1 MQRPLKIVFLDAQTL
16 GSDISLAPVASL
28 GEFVSYPSTKPEEV
42 FDRIAG
48 FDVVITNK
56 VWMGK
61 EQIDSN
67 PALKLICVA
76 ATGTNN
82 VDTAYAA
89 TKGIPVRNAVDYST
103 ESVTQVTW
111 MHILNLVGQ
120 ARWFDGYVKDGSYS
134 ASGCFT
140 NANVPFFELKGKTF
154 GTVGLGNIGSRVAG
168 VAEAFGMKVLYYPTS
183 GKPHSDRYEADTD
196 LHHFLSRCDVVSVH
210 CPLNDR
216 TNGLI
221 GYDALAQMK
230 RSAVIVNMGRG
241 GIIVEEDLARGPQG
255 HARQDCRRH
264 HRGGRPR
271 PRTGRGSHRRRGSR
285 RVHEGTPARQPSLPP
300 SATPRADAA
309 HAARRLGQPRSS
321 RMPGPQ
327 DRGQYP
333 PYI

>member
-1 MQRPLKIVFLDAQTL
+1 MLKIVFLDAQTL

-61 EQIDSN
+61 EQIDSS

-89 TKGIPVRNAVDYST
+89 SKGIPVRNAVDYST

-111 MHILNLVGQ
+111 MHILGLVGR
-120 ARWFDGYVKDGSYS
+120 ARYFDDYVKSGAYS
-134 ASGCFT
+134 TSGCFT
-140 NANVPFFELKGKTF
+140 NAAVPFFELRGKTF
-154 GTVGLGNIGSRVAG
+154 GTVGLGHIGSRVAG
-168 VAEAFGMKVLYYPTS
+168 VAESFGMKVLYYPTS

-196 LHHFLSRCDVVSVH
+196 LDSFLSRCDVVSVH
-210 CPLNDR
+210 CPLNGR

-221 GYDALAQMK
+221 GYEALKGMK
-230 RSAVIVNMGRG
+230 PSAFIVNMGRG
-241 GIIVEEDLARGPQG
+241 GIVVEADLARALDEGLIAGAATDVFTKEPLPAG
-255 HARQDCRRH
+255 HPYLKMQHPERLLLTPHIGWASREARICLV
-264 HRGGRPR
+264 GKIA
-271 PRTGRGSHRRRGSR
+271 
-285 RVHEGTPARQPSLPP
+285 ENIRQ
-300 SATPRADAA
+300 TFNN
-309 HAARRLGQPRSS
+309 H
-321 RMPGPQ
+321 
-327 DRGQYP
+327 
-333 PYI
+333 

>member
-1 MQRPLKIVFLDAQTL
+1 MLKIVFLDAQTL

-28 GEFVSYPSTKPEEV
+28 GEYVSYPSTRPEDV

-61 EQIDSN
+61 EQIDSS

-89 TKGIPVRNAVDYST
+89 AKGIPVRNAVDYST

-111 MHILNLVGQ
+111 MHILNLVGK
-120 ARWFDGYVKDGSYS
+120 ARYFDDYVKDGSYS

-140 NANVPFFELKGKTF
+140 NAAVPFFELRGKTF
-154 GTVGLGNIGSRVAG
+154 GTVGLGHIGSRVAA

-196 LHHFLSRCDVVSVH
+196 LDSFLSRCDVVSVH
-210 CPLNDR
+210 CPLNER

-221 GYDALAQMK
+221 GYDALARMK
-230 RSAVIVNMGRG
+230 RDAIIVNMGRG
-241 GIIVEEDLARGPQG
+241 GIVVEADLARALDEGLLAGAATDVFTKEPIPADHPYLQMQHPERLLLTPHIG
-255 HARQDCRRH
+255 WASREARICL
-264 HRGGRPR
+264 
-271 PRTGRGSHRRRGSR
+271 
-285 RVHEGTPARQPSLPP
+285 VEKIAENIRQ
-300 SATPRADAA
+300 TFKT
-309 HAARRLGQPRSS
+309 
-321 RMPGPQ
+321 
-327 DRGQYP
+327 
-333 PYI
+333 I

>member
-1 MQRPLKIVFLDAQTL
+1 MPRTLKIVFLDAQTL
-16 GSDISLAPVASL
+16 GNDVSLAPVASL
-28 GEFVSYPSTKPEEV
+28 GEYVSYPSTKPEEV

-61 EQIDSN
+61 EQMDSS

-89 TKGIPVRNAVDYST
+89 EKGIPVRNAVDYST

-111 MHILNLVGQ
+111 MHILGLVGQ
-120 ARWFDGYVKDGSYS
+120 ARYFDGYVKDGSYS

-140 NANVPFFELKGKTF
+140 NAAVPFFELRGKTF
-154 GTVGLGNIGSRVAG
+154 GTVGLGNIGSRVAA

-196 LHHFLSRCDVVSVH
+196 LGRFLSRCDVVSVH

-216 TNGLI
+216 TRGLI
-221 GYDALAQMK
+221 GYESLKRMK

-241 GIIVEEDLARGPQG
+241 GIIVEEDLVRALDEGLVAGAAADVFTKEPMPAGHPFLHLQHPERLLLTPHIGWASREAR
-255 HARQDCRRH
+255 DCLIRKIAENI
-264 HRGGRPR
+264 
-271 PRTGRGSHRRRGSR
+271 TN
-285 RVHEGTPARQPSLPP
+285 TFNL
-300 SATPRADAA
+300 
-309 HAARRLGQPRSS
+309 
-321 RMPGPQ
+321 
-327 DRGQYP
+327 
-333 PYI
+333 

>member
-1 MQRPLKIVFLDAQTL
+1 MLKIVFLDAQTL
-16 GSDISLAPVASL
+16 GSDISLAPVSDL
-28 GEFVSYPSTKPEEV
+28 GDYVSYPFTKPEDV
-42 FDRIAG
+42 FERIAG

-61 EQIDSN
+61 EQIDAS

-89 TKGIPVRNAVDYST
+89 SKGIPVRNAVDYST

-111 MHILNLVGQ
+111 MHILNLVGK
-120 ARWFDGYVKDGSYS
+120 ARYFDDYVKDGSYS
-134 ASGCFT
+134 TSGCFT
-140 NANVPFFELKGKTF
+140 NATVPFFELRGKTY

-196 LHHFLSRCDVVSVH
+196 LDSFLSRCDVVSVH
-210 CPLNDR
+210 CPLNER

-221 GYDALAQMK
+221 GYGQLARMK

-241 GIIVEEDLARGPQG
+241 GIVVEADLARALDEGLIAGAATDVFTKEPLPSG
-255 HARQDCRRH
+255 HPYLKMQHPERLLLTPHIGWASREARICLVDKI
-264 HRGGRPR
+264 
-271 PRTGRGSHRRRGSR
+271 
-285 RVHEGTPARQPSLPP
+285 
-300 SATPRADAA
+300 ATNIKDIFN
-309 HAARRLGQPRSS
+309 L
-321 RMPGPQ
+321 
-327 DRGQYP
+327 
-333 PYI
+333 

>member
-1 MQRPLKIVFLDAQTL
+1 MLKIVFLDAQTL

-28 GEFVSYPSTKPEEV
+28 GEYVSYPFTKPEDV

-61 EQIDSN
+61 EQIDSS

-89 TKGIPVRNAVDYST
+89 SKGIPVRNAVDYST

-111 MHILNLVGQ
+111 MHILNLVGR
-120 ARWFDGYVKDGSYS
+120 ARYFDEYVKDGSYS

-140 NANVPFFELKGKTF
+140 NASVPFSELRGKTF
-154 GTVGLGNIGSRVAG
+154 GTVGLGHIGSRVAA
-168 VAEAFGMKVLYYPTS
+168 VAEAFGMKVIYYPTS

-196 LHHFLSRCDVVSVH
+196 LDSFLSRCDVVSVH
-210 CPLNDR
+210 CPLNER

-221 GYDALAQMK
+221 GYDRLKQMK
-230 RSAVIVNMGRG
+230 AEAFIVNMGRG
-241 GIIVEEDLARGPQG
+241 GIVVEADLVRALDEGLIAGAATDVFTKEPLPADHPYLQMQHPERLLLTPHIGWASREARI
-255 HARQDCRRH
+255 CL
-264 HRGGRPR
+264 
-271 PRTGRGSHRRRGSR
+271 
-285 RVHEGTPARQPSLPP
+285 VEKI
-300 SATPRADAA
+300 ADNIKQKFN
-309 HAARRLGQPRSS
+309 L
-321 RMPGPQ
+321 
-327 DRGQYP
+327 
-333 PYI
+333 

>member
-1 MQRPLKIVFLDAQTL
+1 MLKIVFLDAQTL
-16 GSDISLAPVASL
+16 GNDVSLAPVASL
-28 GEFVSYPSTKPEEV
+28 GAYVSYPSTRPEEV

-61 EQIDSN
+61 EQMDSS

-89 TKGIPVRNAVDYST
+89 EKGIPVLNAVDYST

-111 MHILNLVGQ
+111 MHILGLVGQ
-120 ARWFDGYVKDGSYS
+120 ARYFDGYVKDGSYS

-140 NANVPFFELKGKTF
+140 NATVPFFELRGKTF

-196 LHHFLSRCDVVSVH
+196 LHSFLSRCDVVSVH

-216 TNGLI
+216 TKGLI
-221 GYDALAQMK
+221 GYESLKQMK

-241 GIIVEEDLARGPQG
+241 GIIVEEDLARALDEGLVAGAAADVFTKEPMPADHPFLHLQHPERLLLTPHIG
-255 HARQDCRRH
+255 WASREARECLIRKIAENIKK
-264 HRGGRPR
+264 
-271 PRTGRGSHRRRGSR
+271 TF
-285 RVHEGTPARQPSLPP
+285 T
-300 SATPRADAA
+300 
-309 HAARRLGQPRSS
+309 
-321 RMPGPQ
+321 
-327 DRGQYP
+327 
-333 PYI
+333 I

>member
-1 MQRPLKIVFLDAQTL
+1 MLKIVFLDAQTL
-16 GSDISLAPVASL
+16 GNDISLAPVASL
-28 GEFVSYPSTKPEEV
+28 GEYVSYPSTRPEEV

-61 EQIDSN
+61 EQMDAS

-89 TKGIPVRNAVDYST
+89 SKGIPVRNAVDYST

-111 MHILNLVGQ
+111 MHILSLVGK
-120 ARWFDGYVKDGSYS
+120 ARYFDEYVKGGAYS

-140 NANVPFFELKGKTF
+140 NAVEPFFELKGKTF

-168 VAEAFGMKVLYYPTS
+168 IAEAFGMKVLYYPTS

-196 LHHFLSRCDVVSVH
+196 LFRFLSRCDVVSVH
-210 CPLNDR
+210 CPLNER

-221 GYDALAQMK
+221 GYEALKRMK
-230 RSAVIVNMGRG
+230 PGSFIVNMGRG
-241 GIIVEEDLARGPQG
+241 GIIVEADLARALDEGEIAGAAVDVFTREPLPADHPYLHLLHPERLLLTPHIG
-255 HARQDCRRH
+255 WASREARICLV
-264 HRGGRPR
+264 GKIAENIKNTFG
-271 PRTGRGSHRRRGSR
+271 
-285 RVHEGTPARQPSLPP
+285 
-300 SATPRADAA
+300 
-309 HAARRLGQPRSS
+309 
-321 RMPGPQ
+321 
-327 DRGQYP
+327 
-333 PYI
+333 IN

>member
-1 MQRPLKIVFLDAQTL
+1 MLKIVFLDAQTL
-16 GSDISLAPVASL
+16 GSDISLAPVSDL
-28 GEFVSYPSTKPEEV
+28 GDYVSYPFTKPEDV
-42 FDRIAG
+42 LSRIAG

-61 EQIDSN
+61 EQIDAS

-89 TKGIPVRNAVDYST
+89 SKGIPVRNAVDYST

-111 MHILNLVGQ
+111 MHILNLVGK
-120 ARWFDGYVKDGSYS
+120 ARYFDDYVKDGSYS
-134 ASGCFT
+134 TSGCFT
-140 NANVPFFELKGKTF
+140 NATVPFFELRGKTY

-196 LHHFLSRCDVVSVH
+196 LDSFLSRCDVVSVH
-210 CPLNDR
+210 CPLNER

-221 GYDALAQMK
+221 GYGQLARMK

-241 GIIVEEDLARGPQG
+241 GIVVEADLARALDEGLIAGAATDVFTKEPLPSG
-255 HARQDCRRH
+255 HPYLKMQHPERLLLTPHIGWASREARICLVDKI
-264 HRGGRPR
+264 
-271 PRTGRGSHRRRGSR
+271 
-285 RVHEGTPARQPSLPP
+285 
-300 SATPRADAA
+300 AA
-309 HAARRLGQPRSS
+309 NIKDIFNL
-321 RMPGPQ
+321 
-327 DRGQYP
+327 
-333 PYI
+333 

>member
-1 MQRPLKIVFLDAQTL
+1 MLKIVFLDAQTL
-16 GSDISLAPVASL
+16 GSDISLAPVSDL
-28 GEFVSYPSTKPEEV
+28 GDYVSYPFTKPEDV
-42 FDRIAG
+42 LSRIAG

-61 EQIDSN
+61 EQIDAS

-89 TKGIPVRNAVDYST
+89 SKGIPVRNAVDYST

-111 MHILNLVGQ
+111 MHILNLVGK
-120 ARWFDGYVKDGSYS
+120 ARYFDDYVKDGSYS

-140 NANVPFFELKGKTF
+140 NATVPFFELRGKTY
-154 GTVGLGNIGSRVAG
+154 GTVGLGNIGSRVSA

-196 LHHFLSRCDVVSVH
+196 LDSFLSRCDVVSVH
-210 CPLNDR
+210 CPLNER

-221 GYDALAQMK
+221 GYEQLTRMK

-241 GIIVEEDLARGPQG
+241 GIVVEADLARALDEGLIAGAATDVFTKEPLPSG
-255 HARQDCRRH
+255 HPYLTMQHPERLLLTPHIGWASREARICLVDKI
-264 HRGGRPR
+264 
-271 PRTGRGSHRRRGSR
+271 
-285 RVHEGTPARQPSLPP
+285 
-300 SATPRADAA
+300 AA
-309 HAARRLGQPRSS
+309 NIKDIFNL
-321 RMPGPQ
+321 
-327 DRGQYP
+327 
-333 PYI
+333 

>member
-1 MQRPLKIVFLDAQTL
+1 MLKIVFLDAQTL

-28 GEFVSYPSTKPEEV
+28 GEYVSYPFTKPEDV

-61 EQIDSN
+61 EQIDSS

-89 TKGIPVRNAVDYST
+89 SKGIPVRNAVDYST

-111 MHILNLVGQ
+111 MHILNLVGR
-120 ARWFDGYVKDGSYS
+120 ARYFDEYVKDGSYS

-140 NANVPFFELKGKTF
+140 NASVPFSELRGKTF
-154 GTVGLGNIGSRVAG
+154 GTVGLGHIGSRVAA
-168 VAEAFGMKVLYYPTS
+168 VAEACGMKVIYYPTS

-196 LHHFLSRCDVVSVH
+196 LDSFLSRCDVVSVH
-210 CPLNDR
+210 CPLNER

-221 GYDALAQMK
+221 GYDRLKQMK
-230 RSAVIVNMGRG
+230 AEAFIVNMGRG
-241 GIIVEEDLARGPQG
+241 GIVVEADLVRALDEGLIAGAATDVFTKEPLPADHPYLQMQHPERLLLTPHIGWASRDARI
-255 HARQDCRRH
+255 CL
-264 HRGGRPR
+264 
-271 PRTGRGSHRRRGSR
+271 
-285 RVHEGTPARQPSLPP
+285 VEKI
-300 SATPRADAA
+300 ADNIKQKFN
-309 HAARRLGQPRSS
+309 L
-321 RMPGPQ
+321 
-327 DRGQYP
+327 
-333 PYI
+333 

>member
-1 MQRPLKIVFLDAQTL
+1 MLKIVFLDAQTL
-16 GSDISLAPVASL
+16 GSDISLAPVSDL
-28 GEFVSYPSTKPEEV
+28 GDYVSYPFTKPEDV
-42 FDRIAG
+42 LSRIAG

-61 EQIDSN
+61 EQIDAS

-89 TKGIPVRNAVDYST
+89 SKGIPVRNAVDYST

-111 MHILNLVGQ
+111 MHILNLVGK
-120 ARWFDGYVKDGSYS
+120 ARYFDDYVKDGSYS

-140 NANVPFFELKGKTF
+140 NATVPFFELRGKTY
-154 GTVGLGNIGSRVAG
+154 GTVGLGNIGSRVSA

-196 LHHFLSRCDVVSVH
+196 LDSFLSRCDVVSVH
-210 CPLNDR
+210 CPLNER

-221 GYDALAQMK
+221 GYEQLARMK

-241 GIIVEEDLARGPQG
+241 GIVVEADLARALDESLIAGAATDVFTKEPLPSG
-255 HARQDCRRH
+255 HPYLKMQHRERLLLTPHIGWASREARICLVDKI
-264 HRGGRPR
+264 
-271 PRTGRGSHRRRGSR
+271 
-285 RVHEGTPARQPSLPP
+285 
-300 SATPRADAA
+300 AA
-309 HAARRLGQPRSS
+309 NIKDIFNL
-321 RMPGPQ
+321 
-327 DRGQYP
+327 
-333 PYI
+333 

>member
-1 MQRPLKIVFLDAQTL
+1 MLKIVFLDAQTL

-28 GEFVSYPSTKPEEV
+28 GEYVSYPFTKPAEV

-61 EQIDSN
+61 EQIDSS

-89 TKGIPVRNAVDYST
+89 SKGIPVRNAVDYST

-111 MHILNLVGQ
+111 MHILNLVGH
-120 ARWFDGYVKDGSYS
+120 ARYFDGYVKDGSYS

-140 NANVPFFELKGKTF
+140 DASVPFFELRGKTY
-154 GTVGLGNIGSRVAG
+154 GTVGLGNIGTRVAA
-168 VAEAFGMKVLYYPTS
+168 VAEAFGMKVLYFPTS

-196 LHHFLSRCDVVSVH
+196 LGSFLSRCDVVSIH
-210 CPLNDR
+210 CPLNER

-221 GYDALAQMK
+221 GYDQLAQMK

-241 GIIVEEDLARGPQG
+241 GIIVEADLVRALDEGLIAGAATDVFTKEPLPADHPYLAMQHPERLLLTPHIGWASREARI
-255 HARQDCRRH
+255 CL
-264 HRGGRPR
+264 
-271 PRTGRGSHRRRGSR
+271 
-285 RVHEGTPARQPSLPP
+285 VEKI
-300 SATPRADAA
+300 AA
-309 HAARRLGQPRSS
+309 NIKEMFHL
-321 RMPGPQ
+321 
-327 DRGQYP
+327 
-333 PYI
+333 

>member
-1 MQRPLKIVFLDAQTL
+1 MLKIVFLDAQTL
-16 GSDISLAPVASL
+16 GNDVSLAPVASL
-28 GEFVSYPSTKPEEV
+28 GEYVSYPSTKPEEV

-61 EQIDSN
+61 EQMDSS

-89 TKGIPVRNAVDYST
+89 EKGIPVRNAVDYST

-111 MHILNLVGQ
+111 MHILGLVGQ
-120 ARWFDGYVKDGSYS
+120 ARYFDAYVKDGSYS

-140 NANVPFFELKGKTF
+140 NAAVPFFELRGKTF
-154 GTVGLGNIGSRVAG
+154 GTVGLGNIGTRVAG

-196 LHHFLSRCDVVSVH
+196 LNSFLSRCDVVSVH

-216 TNGLI
+216 TRGLI
-221 GYDALAQMK
+221 GYADLARMK

-241 GIIVEEDLARGPQG
+241 GIIVEEDLARALDEGLVAGAAADVFTKEPMPADHPFLHLQHPERLLLTPHIG
-255 HARQDCRRH
+255 WASREARECLIRKIAENI
-264 HRGGRPR
+264 
-271 PRTGRGSHRRRGSR
+271 TK
-285 RVHEGTPARQPSLPP
+285 TFNL
-300 SATPRADAA
+300 
-309 HAARRLGQPRSS
+309 
-321 RMPGPQ
+321 
-327 DRGQYP
+327 
-333 PYI
+333 